1 MVPQKT
7 AWAVARVARARIR
20 RKFTDSLV
28 ACAAVVSA
36 VVPTFAVAAASTA
49 GAWPNRPIRVLLPN
63 SPGSATDILGRI
75 AFQRMADVLGQP
87 LLVDNRPGAG
97 GTTGVEIGM
106 RAQPDGYTI
115 TTVTLAVLAVAPH
128 TFKSVGY
135 DVFRDIQPV
144 SVFAIAQTGVCVN
157 AQLPVQSV
165 RDLVELAR
173 ARQGRLLM
181 ASAGIGSTSH
191 MGGLLFTSLAKIEA
205 THVPYK
211 GGGPSMAAV
220 AQGEADFTVGPIVAA
235 MMHVK
240 AGRTRC
246 LATGG
251 ERRSALYPDLP
262 TLGEAGVP
270 GYRYSG
276 WNGIVLPANTPRAV
290 IDRLHGALVAVLKR
304 DDVRQLYAAQGEE
317 PAWNAPEAFA
327 RMIREDFDAM
337 GKLVKAAGVRAE

>member
-1 MVPQKT
+1 MVRQKAAWAGARRARPNWQPVVAQAIAVAMVCAAPVAAYAASAAGAT
-7 AWAVARVARARIR
+7 AWPA
-20 RKFTDSLV
+20 
-28 ACAAVVSA
+28 
-36 VVPTFAVAAASTA
+36 
-49 GAWPNRPIRVLLPN
+49 RPIRVMLPN

-75 AFQRMADVLGQP
+75 AFQRMADILGQP

-135 DVFRDIQPV
+135 DVFRDVQPV

-165 RDLVELAR
+165 RELLELAK

-191 MGGLLFTSLAKIEA
+191 MGGLLFTSLARIDA

-220 AQGEADFTVGPIVAA
+220 AQGEADWTVGPIVAA
-235 MMHVK
+235 TTHVK
-240 AGRTRC
+240 AGRMRC

-251 ERRSALYPDLP
+251 DRRSPLYPDLA
-262 TLGEAGVP
+262 TIAESGVP
-270 GYRYSG
+270 GFRFSG
-276 WNGIVLPANTPRAV
+276 WNGIVVPAKTPRAV
-290 IDRLHGALVAVLKR
+290 VDRLHGALVTALKR
-304 DDVRQLYAAQGEE
+304 DDVRQLYAVQGEE
-317 PAWNAPEAFA
+317 PAWNSPDAFA
-327 RMIREDFDAM
+327 RLIREDFEAM
-337 GKLVKAAGVRAE
+337 GKLVKVAGVKPE

>member
-1 MVPQKT
+1 MVRKKT
-7 AWAVARVARARIR
+7 ARAAAHEARAIER
-20 RKFTDSLV
+20 RWALLALA
-28 ACAAVVSA
+28 ACAGVAGGLPSMPA
-36 VVPTFAVAAASTA
+36 GAAAPQA
-49 GAWPNRPIRVLLPN
+49 GAWPARPIRVLLPN

-75 AFQRMADVLGQP
+75 AFQRMAEVLGQP

-106 RAQPDGYTI
+106 RAQPDGYTV

-165 RDLVELAR
+165 RELVELAR

-220 AQGEADFTVGPIVAA
+220 AQGEADLTVGPIVAA
-235 MMHVK
+235 MAHVK
-240 AGRTRC
+240 AGRMRC

-262 TLGEAGVP
+262 TLAEAGVP
-270 GYRYSG
+270 GFRFSG
-276 WNGIVLPANTPRAV
+276 WNGIVVPAGTPRAIV
-290 IDRLHGALVAVLKR
+290 DRLHGALSSVLKR
-304 DDVRQLYAAQGEE
+304 DDVRQLFAAQGEE
-317 PAWNAPEAFA
+317 PAWNTPEAFS
-327 RMIREDFDAM
+327 RLIRDDFDAM
-337 GKLVKAAGVRAE
+337 GKLVKAAGVRAD

>member
-1 MVPQKT
+1 MVHQKA
-7 AWAVARVARARIR
+7 AWAGVRRARATWPARVVQAMAAV
-20 RKFTDSLV
+20 L
-28 ACAAVVSA
+28 ACATPAMA
-36 VVPTFAVAAASTA
+36 QAASTA
-49 GAWPNRPIRVLLPN
+49 GAAWPARPIRVLLPN

-75 AFQRMADVLGQP
+75 AFQRMAEVLGQP

-165 RDLVELAR
+165 RDLIDLAK
-173 ARQGRLLM
+173 ARQGRMLM

-220 AQGEADFTVGPIVAA
+220 AQGEADLTVGPIVAA
-235 MMHVK
+235 MTHVK
-240 AGRTRC
+240 AGRMRC

-251 ERRSALYPDLP
+251 DRRSPLYPDLP
-262 TLGEAGVP
+262 TLAEAGVA
-270 GYRYSG
+270 GFRFSG
-276 WNGIVLPANTPRAV
+276 WNGIVLPASTPRAIV
-290 IDRLHGALVAVLKR
+290 DRLHGALVSVLKR
-304 DDVRQLYAAQGEE
+304 EDVRQLFANQGEE
-317 PAWNAPEAFA
+317 PAWNTPEAFA
-327 RMIREDFDAM
+327 RLIREDHEAM
-337 GKLVKAAGVRAE
+337 GKLVKAAGVRAD

>member
-1 MVPQKT
+1 MVHQK
-7 AWAVARVARARIR
+7 AARAGARNARAPWHRVVVQAI
-20 RKFTDSLV
+20 TAAL
-28 ACAAVVSA
+28 ACAA
-36 VVPTFAVAAASTA
+36 PAAAQAANAA
-49 GAWPNRPIRVLLPN
+49 GAAWPARPIRVLLPN

-165 RDLVELAR
+165 RDLVDLAK
-173 ARQGRLLM
+173 ARQGRTLM

-211 GGGPSMAAV
+211 GGGPSMGAV
-220 AQGEADFTVGPIVAA
+220 AQGEADWTVGPIVAA

-240 AGRTRC
+240 AGRMRC

-251 ERRSALYPDLP
+251 DRRSPLYPDLP
-262 TLGEAGVP
+262 TLAESGVP
-270 GYRYSG
+270 GFRYSG
-276 WNGIVLPANTPRAV
+276 WNGIVLPANTPRAIV
-290 IDRLHGALVAVLKR
+290 DRLHGALVSVLKR
-304 DDVRQLYAAQGEE
+304 DDVRQLFANQGEE
-317 PAWNAPEAFA
+317 PAWNTPEAFT
-327 RMIREDFDAM
+327 RLIREDHEAM
-337 GKLVKAAGVRAE
+337 GKLVKSAGVRAD

>member
-1 MVPQKT
+1 MVQQK
-7 AWAVARVARARIR
+7 AARAAARHTR
-20 RKFTDSLV
+20 ATGRHVVVQAL
-28 ACAAVVSA
+28 AAYAVV
-36 VVPTFAVAAASTA
+36 VCCITPGGVQGAAAEGA
-49 GAWPNRPIRVLLPN
+49 AWPVRPIRVLLPN

-135 DVFRDIQPV
+135 DVFRDVQPV

-165 RDLVELAR
+165 RELVELAR

-191 MGGLLFTSLAKIEA
+191 MGGLLFSSLARIEA
-205 THVPYK
+205 THVRYK

-220 AQGEADFTVGPIVAA
+220 AQGEADWTVGPIVAA

-251 ERRSALYPDLP
+251 DRRSALYPELP
-262 TLGEAGVP
+262 TVAEAGVP
-270 GYRYSG
+270 GFRYSG
-276 WNGIVLPANTPRAV
+276 WNGIVLSANTPRPLV
-290 IDRLHGALVAVLKR
+290 DRLHGALVSVLKR
-304 DDVRQLYAAQGEE
+304 DDVRQLFAAQGEE
-317 PAWNAPEAFA
+317 PAWNTPEAFG
-327 RMIREDFDAM
+327 RLIRTDYEAM
-337 GKLVKAAGVRAE
+337 GKLVKAAGVRPE

>member
-1 MVPQKT
+1 MAEQKA
-7 AWAVARVARARIR
+7 AWAVACGMRADNR
-20 RKFTDSLV
+20 RKIRDSL
-28 ACAAVVSA
+28 AALTA
-36 VVPTFAVAAASTA
+36 ALCAVAPPLCIAAAPA
-49 GAWPNRPIRVLLPN
+49 GGTWPNRPIRVLLPN

-251 ERRSALYPDLP
+251 ERRSPLYPDLP
-262 TLGEAGVP
+262 ILTEAGVP

-290 IDRLHGALVAVLKR
+290 VDRLHGALVSVLRR

-327 RMIREDFDAM
+327 RLIREDFDAM